1 MSPLSAER
9 YLVTGAYG
17 CIGAWVV
24 RELLEQGA
32 VVVGYDLAPTSHRI
46 PLIVG
51 EDAAT
56 RLVSV
61 QADITD
67 LSALERTLDDHAI
80 TRIIHLAALQVP
92 FCRANPPAGAAVN
105 VVGTANVFE
114 AVAKRLDQIP
124 HVVFASSIAAYDA
137 YVPGQAPAMRATPS
151 TIYGV
156 YKRATEQLAA
166 VYAEERQVPS
176 IGLRPHTVYG
186 PGRDQG
192 LTSSPTV
199 AMLAAAAGRAF
210 NIPYSGTAHF
220 QHAQDA
226 AHVFVQA
233 TQATVSGAHMANL
246 AGEITSIPEIV
257 QTIESVRPDVAGLIT
272 HHGDPLA
279 FPEQVPSDNLSTVIG
294 ASVTDRSINDGISAS
309 ISHFERA
316 IADNKIDVDSALPR

>member
-1 MSPLSAER
+1 MSQLSTER

-24 RELLEQGA
+24 RELLEHGA
-32 VVVGYDLAPTSHRI
+32 YVVGYDLAATSHRI
-46 PLIVG
+46 PLIVD
-51 EDAAT
+51 EDDAT

-67 LSALERTLDDHAI
+67 LAALESTLDQHAI

-137 YVPGQAPAMRATPS
+137 YVPGQSPAMHGTPS
-151 TIYGV
+151 TVYGV

-166 VYAEERQVPS
+166 VYAAEREVPS

-199 AMLAAAAGRAF
+199 AMLAATAGRRF
-210 NIPYSGTAHF
+210 NIPYSGVAQF

-226 AHVFVQA
+226 AHVFAQA

-246 AGEITSIPEIV
+246 AGQITSIAEIV
-257 QTIESVRPDVAGLIT
+257 QAIETVRPDSIGLIT
-272 HHGDPLA
+272 YDGAPLA
-279 FPEQVPSDNLSTVIG
+279 FPEQVPSDNLSFVIG
-294 ASVTDRSINDGISAS
+294 GPVVDRNIVDGISAS
-309 ISHFERA
+309 IAQFEQA
-316 IADNKIDVDSALPR
+316 IGQNKIDVEAALPR